1 MIAKKVEKYA
11 PHVGI
16 LVSDLVTALYNRP
29 VL

>member
-11 PHVGI
+11 PPIGI
-16 LVSDLVTALYNRP
+16 PLSDITALYNRP